1 MSASRIGLILGLVVG
16 GLYALALAGADI
28 DLTAGSAKVIKKIE
42 MEKVA
47 IGNSDVADVKQIS
60 DDELLITGKTAG
72 STSLIVWK
80 KNGRKDIS
88 MVIVKPSKSD
98 NVMVQV
104 DVQVMELTKTDGLD
118 VGFDWEKM
126 VGSATQLTLRETTAP
141 LKAIGTLERGQLA
154 LALKLLVEK
163 GHAKI
168 LAKPKLVS
176 LSGKAA
182 QFSSGGEIPV
192 PVVNELSQVSVS
204 WKSYGVKLDILPTVM
219 GDDEINVDVRAE
231 VSDVDFT
238 HLVQGNPAIKT
249 RWASATIQVKP
260 RSTVVIGGLI
270 QEKNQTL
277 NQGVPVLSDIPIIG
291 QLFKSTRYSKETSE
305 LVIFVTPQIIGG

>member
-1 MSASRIGLILGLVVG
+1 MKLSRIGLVLGLMVW
-16 GLYALALAGADI
+16 GLYALAPAGADI
-28 DLTAGSAKVIKKIE
+28 ELTAGSAKVVKKIE

-47 IGNSDVADVKQIS
+47 IGNPDVADVKQIS
-60 DDELLITGKTAG
+60 DDELLITGKSAG

-88 MVIVKPSKSD
+88 MVVVKPSKSD

-104 DVQVMELTKTDGLD
+104 DVQVMELTKNDSLD
-118 VGFDWEKM
+118 VGFDWDKL
-126 VGSATQLTLRETTAP
+126 VGSTTQLSLKETTAP
-141 LKAIGTLERGQLA
+141 LKAIGTLARGQLD

-163 GHAKI
+163 GQAKI
-168 LAKPKLVS
+168 LAKPKLLT
-176 LSGKAA
+176 LSGKPA

-192 PVVNELSQVSVS
+192 PVVNEVNQVSVS
-204 WKSYGVKLDILPTVM
+204 WKSYGVKLDILPTAM
-219 GDDEINVDVRAE
+219 SDDEIKVDVRAE

-249 RWASATIQVKP
+249 RWASTTIQVKP

-270 QEKNQTL
+270 QEKNQTF
-277 NQGVPVLSDIPIIG
+277 NQGVPVLSDIPVIG